1 MAYTNKFENIEATS
15 GKKGDIMVSG
25 AAEKTGLI
33 CLPSSPTWVE
43 DLSFNP

>member
-15 GKKGDIMVSG
+15 GKKEWSDSGDIMVSG

-33 CLPSSPTWVE
+33 CLPSSPT
-43 DLSFNP
+43 